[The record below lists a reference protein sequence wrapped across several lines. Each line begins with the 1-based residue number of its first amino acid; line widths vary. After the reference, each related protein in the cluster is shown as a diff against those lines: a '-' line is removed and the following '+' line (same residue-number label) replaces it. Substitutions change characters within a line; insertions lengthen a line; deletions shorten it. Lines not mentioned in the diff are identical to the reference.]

1 MTGADRV
8 IWHTRTW
15 WRQAGVALAVVGA
28 LSVGSASAGA
38 AEPTPSWQQLPTGEA
53 PCPEG
58 QSRSSTLQQEG
69 FERSIPQPRFND
81 GWSQVTTV
89 AAAEGSRVARSTLS
103 GSSSDPT
110 DYFYLQP
117 VRASGPTWLAFASR
131 GTQGT
136 RSAVVASNSVAVSVA
151 ATTSWAGSAV
161 DLTQAATEEG
171 GWLTTW
177 FEQSYV
183 SGRSTAWDV
192 DNVQIF
198 TCRLAQTT
206 RISGADRY
214 AVSAAIADTYP
225 VGAPVFVAR
234 GDSYADALA
243 AVPLAAR
250 ERGPV
255 LLVRPDEIPTAVSA
269 ALTRLR
275 PARIV
280 ILGGTV
286 SVTPTVAARLATFTT
301 GATTRIEGPDRYA
314 VAARVS
320 EQFAAGLPEVYVAS
334 GQGFADALSGA
345 PLAARGGAPL
355 LLTVGTAVPADTAA
369 ALTRLAP
376 GRIVVLGGPAT
387 ISEATLASLATF
399 ASGGAERISGT
410 DRYAV
415 SAAVAARFPRDT
427 AVSYLAT
434 GVDFPDSITGAAA
447 AGAGM
452 YPLLLSN
459 GLTLPTSVRAAL
471 DTLTDRSGVVVGG
484 PASVPA
490 IVRDL
495 YGRTLP

>member
-1 MTGADRV
+1 M
-8 IWHTRTW
+8 
-15 WRQAGVALAVVGA
+15 
-28 LSVGSASAGA
+28 
-38 AEPTPSWQQLPTGEA
+38 
-53 PCPEG
+53 
-58 QSRSSTLQQEG
+58 
-69 FERSIPQPRFND
+69 
-81 GWSQVTTV
+81 
-89 AAAEGSRVARSTLS
+89 
-103 GSSSDPT
+103 
-110 DYFYLQP
+110 
-117 VRASGPTWLAFASR
+117 
-131 GTQGT
+131 
-136 RSAVVASNSVAVSVA
+136 
-151 ATTSWAGSAV
+151 
-161 DLTQAATEEG
+161 
-171 GWLTTW
+171 
-177 FEQSYV
+177 
-183 SGRSTAWDV
+183 
-192 DNVQIF
+192 
-198 TCRLAQTT
+198 
-206 RISGADRY
+206 
-214 AVSAAIADTYP
+214 
-225 VGAPVFVAR
+225 
-234 GDSYADALA
+234 
-243 AVPLAAR
+243 
-250 ERGPV
+250 
-255 LLVRPDEIPTAVSA
+255 
-269 ALTRLR
+269 
-275 PARIV
+275 
-280 ILGGTV
+280 
-286 SVTPTVAARLATFTT
+286 TPTVAARLATFTT

-376 GRIVVLGGPAT
+376 RRIVVLGGPAT
-387 ISEATLASLATF
+387 ISEATLATL

-459 GLTLPTSVRAAL
+459 GLTLPASVRAAL